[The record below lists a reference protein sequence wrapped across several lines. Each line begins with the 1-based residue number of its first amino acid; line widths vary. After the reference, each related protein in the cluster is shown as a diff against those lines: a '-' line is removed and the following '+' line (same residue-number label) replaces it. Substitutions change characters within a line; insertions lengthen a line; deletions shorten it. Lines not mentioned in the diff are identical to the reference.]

1 MVVSMTKYLIWISAL
16 LLLALP
22 VSAQQATD
30 SVHHYLAFD
39 SVGSAQYSIS
49 IEAKQMQLSGIC
61 MLKDSTETIIGSVFN
76 EFGIKA
82 FDMTFDKKSGK
93 MTLLNVVEFL
103 DKWYIRGVVKGDMTY
118 LFEADR
124 QKILPVDDNR
134 NISKSDDG
142 TVVLKNTKYGLSY
155 TFTPLKSEEQEN
167 KENET
172 TE

>member
-1 MVVSMTKYLIWISAL
+1 
-16 LLLALP
+16 
-22 VSAQQATD
+22 
-30 SVHHYLAFD
+30 
-39 SVGSAQYSIS
+39 
-49 IEAKQMQLSGIC
+49 
-61 MLKDSTETIIGSVFN
+61 
-76 EFGIKA
+76 
-82 FDMTFDKKSGK
+82 
-93 MTLLNVVEFL
+93 
-103 DKWYIRGVVKGDMTY
+103 MTY

-124 QKILPVDDNR
+124 QKVLPVDDNR